1 MKYFAQLG
9 NDNIVLNIVVV
20 ADENAPT
27 EAAGQEFLAQS
38 QKWPAGQWI
47 EYSKDGSFKA
57 NAAQIGST
65 WDSVNNVF
73 IGIQPYSSWTLN
85 NSNWQWEAPVAYPN
99 QNPPEIDGVVPPI
112 WWDESTLVWNSDA
125 DVWNPDT
132 LEWDVKP

>member
-38 QKWPAGQWI
+38 QKWPADQWI
-47 EYSKDGSFKA
+47 EYSTDGSFKA

-73 IGIQPYSSWTLN
+73 IGVQPYSSWTLS

-99 QNPPEIDGVVPPI
+99 QNPPAIDGVVPPI
-112 WWDESTLVWNSDA
+112 WWKESTLAWNSDA

-132 LEWDVKP
+132 LEWDAN